1 MLFIEHFWTTA
12 SEKKNSL
19 YYVQSLESVFRDE
32 KIMAEEHDKKLATQN
47 WFFSIKPIS
56 LKPQYSQIQ

>member
-32 KIMAEEHDKKLATQN
+32 KIMAEEHDKKLATQ
-47 WFFSIKPIS
+47 K
-56 LKPQYSQIQ
+56 